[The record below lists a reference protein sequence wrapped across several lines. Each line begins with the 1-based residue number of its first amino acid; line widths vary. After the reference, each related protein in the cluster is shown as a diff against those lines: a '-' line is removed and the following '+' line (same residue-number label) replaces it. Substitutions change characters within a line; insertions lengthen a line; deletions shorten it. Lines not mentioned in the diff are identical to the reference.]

1 MVRVTI
7 GDAAQQP
14 GLCHSGG
21 RRPRAQGARGRGQGG
36 AGLPCSGQ
44 TVPVGAAASSA
55 SLTSREKTLHPS
67 TKPAPP
73 PHPETHSLACPQSE
87 GPPPGPGQEP
97 AGLPPSPRV
106 PATCLVAT
114 GGFERVFALVI
125 TLRECL
131 RRVRKRLASSQKH
144 VAVSGFCSIVNVET
158 GVVVMQGFPYLE
170 GSRHV

>member
-1 MVRVTI
+1 MR
-7 GDAAQQP
+7 D
-14 GLCHSGG
+14 
-21 RRPRAQGARGRGQGG
+21 
-36 AGLPCSGQ
+36 
-44 TVPVGAAASSA
+44 
-55 SLTSREKTLHPS
+55 
-67 TKPAPP
+67 
-73 PHPETHSLACPQSE
+73 
-87 GPPPGPGQEP
+87 PPGPGQEP

-114 GGFERVFALVI
+114 GGFEQVFALVI
-125 TLRECL
+125 TLQECL

>member
-7 GDAAQQP
+7 GGAPQQP
-14 GLCHSGG
+14 GLCPSGG
-21 RRPRAQGARGRGQGG
+21 RGPRVQGAWGCGQGG
-36 AGLPCSGQ
+36 AGLPCLGQ

-73 PHPETHSLACPQSE
+73 LHPETHSLGYSQSE
-87 GPPPGPGQEP
+87 GPPGARSGAPR
-97 AGLPPSPRV
+97 AVPSPRV
-106 PATCLVAT
+106 PTTCLVAA
-114 GGFERVFALVI
+114 GGFERVSVVVF
-125 TLRECL
+125 TLQECL
-131 RRVRKRLASSQKH
+131 HRVCKRLVSSQKH

-158 GVVVMQGFPYLE
+158 EVAVMQWFRYLE